1 MFPLYTVATH
11 IIYKKKYRLI
21 LHTDKCPH
29 DIEKLMFIAYN

>member
-1 MFPLYTVATH
+1 MLFFNAH
-11 IIYKKKYRLI
+11 NIQKKYRLI